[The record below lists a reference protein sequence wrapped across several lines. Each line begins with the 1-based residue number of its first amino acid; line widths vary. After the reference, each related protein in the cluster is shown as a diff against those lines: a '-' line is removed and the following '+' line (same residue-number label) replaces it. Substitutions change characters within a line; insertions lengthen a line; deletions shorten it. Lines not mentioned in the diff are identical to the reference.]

1 MRSNTITFHH
11 ILLLLMLS
19 FGLKLPRVIVF
30 VVYAVEHSGSF
41 YIFEMIVAQQ
51 ITKIGLMLNFHE
63 STFITKRMKIS

>member
-1 MRSNTITFHH
+1 
-11 ILLLLMLS
+11 MLS

-51 ITKIGLMLNFHE
+51 ITNMKQMKN
-63 STFITKRMKIS
+63 RMSEFANSAQERREASR

>member
-51 ITKIGLMLNFHE
+51 ITKIGLVLNFHE

>member
-41 YIFEMIVAQQ
+41 YIFEMIAGLQ
-51 ITKIGLMLNFHE
+51 ITKIQTNVIF
-63 STFITKRMKIS
+63 S

>member
-41 YIFEMIVAQQ
+41 YVFEMIVAQQ

>member
-1 MRSNTITFHH
+1 MRSKTITFLH